1 MTCLYWILKSYF
13 LVLQCFQLLQWIGLI
28 VIFFGIQF
36 VQEKILNKEKT
47 PPSCCKYYSK
57 KCWRHY
63 LEGAKMSLFPDASS
77 AEYPNTTIL
86 ELKWSEAAPLPEDV
100 EI

>member
-1 MTCLYWILKSYF
+1 MLSTTTVDWT
-13 LVLQCFQLLQWIGLI
+13 QLL
-28 VIFFGIQF
+28 FFVEYKFI
-36 VQEKILNKEKT
+36 QEKILNKEKI

-63 LEGAKMSLFPDASS
+63 LEGAKMSLLPDVSS
-77 AEYPNTTIL
+77 AEYPNTIL
-86 ELKWSEAAPLPEDV
+86 ELKWSDAAPLPEDV